1 MEKWYVL
8 HSKPR
13 YEDFLWKQLCMRK
26 LESYYPCLRV
36 RTVNPRARTVQPYFP
51 GYLFVSADLD
61 VVGIS
66 YLQWMPGSAGLV
78 RFGEEPATISENLLL
93 TIKQRIE
100 GLEQTSSA
108 KTVPFQKGDVVLV
121 RNGVFKGYEGIF
133 DVCLSGADRVRIL
146 LSLLG
151 DRQMAVELPA
161 DCICSTAPN

>member
-13 YEDFLWKQLCMRK
+13 YEDFLWKQLCMRD
-26 LESYYPCLRV
+26 LESYYPCLHV

-61 VVGIS
+61 VLGIS

-78 RFGEEPATISENLLL
+78 CFGEEPATVSESLLL
-93 TIKQRIE
+93 AIKQRIE
-100 GLEQTSSA
+100 SLQKNTSA
-108 KTVPFQKGDVVLV
+108 KMVPFQKGDAILV
-121 RNGVFKGYEGIF
+121 HDGVFQGYEGIF
-133 DVCLSGADRVRIL
+133 DACLSGADRVRIL

-151 DRQMAVELPA
+151 NRQMAVELPVG
-161 DCICSTAPN
+161 CISFATPS